1 MGGTAGASA
10 GSRAGARGAVE
21 VVDRYRPRTPRA
33 FVVRVVDT
41 ARRFA
46 RRPALPVSV
55 LLTGERE
62 IARLHARHL
71 DDTSGTDVLSF
82 AGDDGVELVVSVE
95 RARREA
101 RARGHAIRAELALYL
116 AHGVLHACGYDDRDV
131 RSARAMRE
139 AEQCVLRALGLRVAP
154 F

>member
-1 MGGTAGASA
+1 
-10 GSRAGARGAVE
+10 
-21 VVDRYRPRTPRA
+21 VVDRFRPRTPRA
-33 FVVRVVDT
+33 FVERVVDA
-41 ARRFA
+41 ARRSG

-62 IARLHARHL
+62 IARLHGRYL
-71 DDTSGTDVLSF
+71 DDARATDVLSF
-82 AGDDGVELVVSVE
+82 ADADGVELVVSVE

-116 AHGVLHACGYDDRDV
+116 AHGVLHACGFDDRDA
-131 RSARAMRE
+131 RSARAMRD
-139 AEQCVLRALGLRVAP
+139 AEQRVLRALGLRVAP